1 MGTGRGVE
9 EGGPPGM
16 KAKIL
21 VNPTPYDAA
30 PPSPRQEIFGRW
42 RWAKNFFTSFFVKIT
57 PRVLVTPPVI
67 KWPPGVGRQ
76 F

>member
-30 PPSPRQEIFGRW
+30 PPPPAKKFLAAEGGRKIFLPLFLS
-42 RWAKNFFTSFFVKIT
+42 KS
-57 PRVLVTPPVI
+57 
-67 KWPPGVGRQ
+67 PPGS
-76 F
+76 

>member
-1 MGTGRGVE
+1 MYVVHATTYMGAGRGV

-30 PPSPRQEIFGRW
+30 PPPLHSGLKPIQTLQKIQEI
-42 RWAKNFFTSFFVKIT
+42 
-57 PRVLVTPPVI
+57 VL
-67 KWPPGVGRQ
+67 Q
-76 F
+76 C